1 MCTLIGDE
9 DHLESEEEEEDEDPV
24 SSLIQTENPTSIFG
38 SLVHT
43 LVYVG

>member
-9 DHLESEEEEEDEDPV
+9 DHLESEEEEDEDPV
-24 SSLIQTENPTSIFG
+24 SSLVQTENPTPIFS
-38 SLVHT
+38 SLMHT